1 MDIHSVSREAKTCVL
16 DRASTQVFRFAQ
28 DDYVATSGLIRATL
42 RGAPPLDASRRVNG
56 ILFKNH
62 NLYQMA

>member
-42 RGAPPLDASRRVNG
+42 RGASVGRFPSCKWNSLQKS
-56 ILFKNH
+56 
-62 NLYQMA
+62 